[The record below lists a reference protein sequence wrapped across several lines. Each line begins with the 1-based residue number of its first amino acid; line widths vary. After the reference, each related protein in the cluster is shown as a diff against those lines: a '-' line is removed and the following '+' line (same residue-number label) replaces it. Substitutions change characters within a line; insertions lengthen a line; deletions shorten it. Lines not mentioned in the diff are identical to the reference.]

1 MIGNITCEQLKSY
14 WFMRKLFMGRL
25 FMVQVK
31 RMTPELTNDTCTMYI
46 IKLVGSKV
54 YGEIFTDFSHDFD
67 RKLIWFISGIY
78 GLSI

>member
-1 MIGNITCEQLKSY
+1 
-14 WFMRKLFMGRL
+14 MGRL

-31 RMTPELTNDTCTMYI
+31 RMTPELTNDTCTLYI

-78 GLSI
+78 AWALNLKKGK

>member
-1 MIGNITCEQLKSY
+1 
-14 WFMRKLFMGRL
+14 
-25 FMVQVK
+25 MVQVK

-54 YGEIFTDFSHDFD
+54 YEEIFTDFSHDFD